1 MSRFPSS
8 VRFEYDEAH
17 SSNFT
22 PGKWR
27 KDFIVIHHWD
37 DPAKRPQF
45 GGVVSWFKNPSANV
59 SIQYMVEAGRIA
71 QMIPESAMA
80 WHAGNSTAN
89 RHGIGIE
96 LNPRQYDGDYE
107 TAAQLV
113 AEIWDR
119 RGKLPL
125 RKHREFFGTSCP
137 GTWDVSRIQRRAE
150 QIYSGTTTAGNV
162 LEGEVMTTPYE
173 LWAYKND
180 DVDTRQTYTM
190 LRNAASDVLW
200 DRTYDYANPDGDP
213 TSLRHQVSRAH
224 QYSLGAMTL
233 SDRRLDYINSE
244 NPTTARHQIARAH
257 QYAMNASQRAR
268 EANEKID
275 AVAEAVA
282 ALVGQIDQNTRKA
295 LEDKLAAIKTE
306 SARANAAEVDAEL
319 EVSVKE
325 ED

>member
-22 PGKWR
+22 RGTWR

-59 SIQYMVEAGRIA
+59 SIQYMVEAGRIT

-96 LNPRQYDGDYE
+96 LNPRQSDGDYE

-113 AEIWDR
+113 AEIWGR

-125 RKHREFFGTSCP
+125 RKHREFFGTACP

-150 QIYSGTTTAGNV
+150 QIYSGTTTSAPV
-162 LEGEVMTTPYE
+162 LEGEVMSARDVWRLRGLDYV
-173 LWAYKND
+173 ND
-180 DVDTRQTYTM
+180 
-190 LRNAASDVLW
+190 NASTKDNQVA
-200 DRTYDYANPDGDP
+200 RT
-213 TSLRHQVSRAH
+213 H
-224 QYSLGAMTL
+224 QYTRNVWSRIRSNDWREWLATGVM
-233 SDRRLDYINSE
+233 RWRGLDYVNE
-244 NPTTARHQIARAH
+244 NPSSKDAQIARAH
-257 QYAMNASQRAR
+257 QYSMLAAQRSR
-268 EANEKID
+268 EANDKID
-275 AVAEAVA
+275 AVADAVGE
-282 ALVGQIDQNTRKA
+282 LVGQIDTNTRKA
-295 LEDKLAAIKTE
+295 LEDRLKKIKDDN
-306 SARANAAEVDAEL
+306 ARASAADVAAEL
-319 EVSVKE
+319 EVTVRESEE
-325 ED
+325 EDDS

>member
-22 PGKWR
+22 RGTWR

-59 SIQYMVEAGRIA
+59 SIQYMVEAGRIT

-96 LNPRQYDGDYE
+96 LNPRQSDGDYE

-113 AEIWDR
+113 AEIWGR

-150 QIYSGTTTAGNV
+150 QIYSGTTTAGTV
-162 LEGEVMTTPYE
+162 LEGEVMS
-173 LWAYKND
+173 W
-180 DVDTRQTYTM
+180 
-190 LRNAASDVLW
+190 S
-200 DRTYDYANPDGDP
+200 DRTYDYVNED
-213 TSLRHQVSRAH
+213 
-224 QYSLGAMTL
+224 
-233 SDRRLDYINSE
+233 E
-244 NPTTARHQIARAH
+244 TTARHQLAKAHEYGWSIWSRIRDNDWRKWLWRHRGYDYVNENANTKDHQIARAH
-257 QYAMNASQRAR
+257 QYSMQARSEAR
-268 EANEKID
+268 EVKAMVKAMAKAQDELLQGQGKILKAVED
-275 AVAEAVA
+275 AEVQV
-282 ALVGQIDQNTRKA
+282 VK
-295 LEDKLAAIKTE
+295 
-306 SARANAAEVDAEL
+306 ANAAEVAAEL

-325 ED
+325 EEED